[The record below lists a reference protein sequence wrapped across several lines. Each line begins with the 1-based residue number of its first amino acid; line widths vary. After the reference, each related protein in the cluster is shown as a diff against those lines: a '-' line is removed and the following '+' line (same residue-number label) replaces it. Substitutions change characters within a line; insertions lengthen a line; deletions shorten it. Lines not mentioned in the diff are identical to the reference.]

1 MGNDN
6 SKETVEKLLQSAKK
20 EFIEK
25 GYMKASL
32 RNICKDA
39 GVTTGALY
47 FFFKDKDDLFRGVV
61 GEPLRQ
67 LHGIL
72 QSHMLEEM
80 EELKSYTP
88 GMQVDLENDK
98 AVAIKV
104 IKLLF
109 QYKEDF
115 ELVITKSQGSS
126 LENVMDEIA
135 DQLNIHYST
144 VFCAMRGYAS
154 KKQMTKEDKFI
165 VHWMAHDQVD
175 IFIHLLTHCKNEK
188 EALRQFDALFGYIIG
203 GWYGAIKS
211 MKQF

>member
-32 RNICKDA
+32 RNICKDV

-67 LHGIL
+67 LRGIL
-72 QSHMLEEM
+72 QSHMLEET

-144 VFCAMRGYAS
+144 VFCAMRGYTS

-188 EALRQFDALFGYIIG
+188 VALRQLDALFGYIIG
-203 GWYGAIKS
+203 GWYGAIQS
-211 MKQF
+211 MQQF